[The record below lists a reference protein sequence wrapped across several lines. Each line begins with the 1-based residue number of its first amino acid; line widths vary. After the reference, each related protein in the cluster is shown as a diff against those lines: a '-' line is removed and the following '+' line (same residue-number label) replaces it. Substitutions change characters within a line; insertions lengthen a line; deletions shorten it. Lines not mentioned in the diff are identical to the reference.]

1 MEMIRYRVG
10 ILRKSGSVWL
20 QEYPSLGVVLDALP
34 DLLLKHTHV
43 IISAQKIKESEINDE
58 ERRGGQEPR
67 LR

>member
-34 DLLLKHTHV
+34 DLLLKHPHV
-43 IISAQKIKESEINDE
+43 FISAQRIKESEINDE

>member
-34 DLLLKHTHV
+34 DLLLTHPHV
-43 IISAQKIKESEINDE
+43 FISAQRIKEGEINDE